1 MYPLGL
7 TLIPALISLFIR
19 APRKFFAYFC
29 YLRPREGEPLVQ
41 LPDWKVA
48 KVSKV

>member
-7 TLIPALISLFIR
+7 TLIPALISLLSERR
-19 APRKFFAYFC
+19 ANSSPISATCARVI
-29 YLRPREGEPLVQ
+29 GEPLVQ